1 MLLFEEQIDGFRL
14 QIGTQKSIRKVL
26 QIASKY
32 TPICI
37 KNAVK
42 IVSEMYAKWCRNCV
56 QKQCANC
63 VAKIA
68 LFVCQKRCCKV
79 MQMNTLRMLSRARVN
94 KQTNEQTNKTPIGVR
109 EKRFRKDED
118 EGRILRSH
126 SFPFLANAKTKSLS
140 PFAPM
145 SKNTFQR

>member
-1 MLLFEEQIDGFRL
+1 
-14 QIGTQKSIRKVL
+14 
-26 QIASKY
+26 
-32 TPICI
+32 
-37 KNAVK
+37 
-42 IVSEMYAKWCRNCV
+42 MYAKWCRNCV

-63 VAKIA
+63 VAKTA

-79 MQMNTLRMLSRARVN
+79 MQMNTLRMLPRARVN

-109 EKRFRKDED
+109 EKRFRKDGD

>member
-14 QIGTQKSIRKVL
+14 QIGSQKSIRKAL

-63 VAKIA
+63 VAKTA
-68 LFVCQKRCCKV
+68 LFVYQKRCCKV
-79 MQMNTLRMLSRARVN
+79 MQMNTLRMLPRAR
-94 KQTNEQTNKTPIGVR
+94 KQTNEQTNK
-109 EKRFRKDED
+109 
-118 EGRILRSH
+118 
-126 SFPFLANAKTKSLS
+126 
-140 PFAPM
+140 
-145 SKNTFQR
+145 NTYRC